1 MGNLSAGTEF
11 FFCRPGFGLLA
22 ERQIRFIAPMS
33 DWIAV
38 VLLGAIEGITEF
50 LPISSTG
57 HLLLAERWLGHRSE
71 LFNVVIQSG
80 AVLAVLA
87 VFAQRAKALLT
98 GWNQPENRDYLL
110 KLAAAFVLTAVG
122 GLALKKAGL
131 KLPKD
136 TAPVAWATLVGGVL
150 FVALERW
157 LKGRP
162 SVDQVTWTVA
172 LAVGAAQL
180 IAVGFPGASRS
191 GTTILLALALG
202 LSRSAATEFSFLLGI
217 PTLLAAGAKETLDAL
232 KGHEPHEPWLLIGLG
247 TVVAAA
253 TAFVVVKW
261 LLGYVRQNTF
271 TAFGWYRIAV
281 GAAILLLVR

>member
-1 MGNLSAGTEF
+1 MLGRG
-11 FFCRPGFGLLA
+11 
-22 ERQIRFIAPMS
+22 QIRFIPPMS

-87 VFAQRAKALLT
+87 VFAQRAKSLLT

-150 FVALERW
+150 FVVLERW

-172 LAVGAAQL
+172 IAVGVAQL

-217 PTLLAAGAKETLDAL
+217 PTLLAAGAKETLDAV
-232 KGHEPHEPWLLIGLG
+232 KGHEPHEPWLLIVLG
-247 TVVAAA
+247 TVVAAV

-271 TAFGWYRIAV
+271 TAFGWYRIVV
-281 GAAILLLVR
+281 GVAILLLVR